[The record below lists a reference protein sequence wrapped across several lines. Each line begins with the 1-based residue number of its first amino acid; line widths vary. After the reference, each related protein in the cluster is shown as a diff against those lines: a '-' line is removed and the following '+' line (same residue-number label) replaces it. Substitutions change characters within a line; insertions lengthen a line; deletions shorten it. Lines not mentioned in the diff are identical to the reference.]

1 MTKKLSVR
9 LPLLLA
15 VFLGGAAPSDA
26 FEFAL
31 QAGDNS
37 LSDRLLDVSALAPL
51 RVQEDLE
58 AIDILAAARSDYRR
72 LLSALYDEAYYG
84 ASISIRIDGRE
95 ASGISLLG
103 VSANVGRVVVKV
115 TPGNR
120 FTFSKAEVA
129 PLAAGTSPS
138 EDFAPTRI
146 ARAGIIREAAQ
157 NAVTDWR
164 NTGHAKASISGQSI
178 TANHRNA
185 QLSVDIDVAPGP
197 QLRFGALQ
205 VPQEGAVRPKRI
217 RDIAGLP
224 TGEVFSPQD
233 LEAASQ
239 RLRQTGV
246 YRSVVLSE
254 AENANPDQTLDI
266 NADLVAAKPRRIGF
280 GGEIGTVEGLSLSGF
295 WLHRNLLGGAERL
308 RFDAEVAGITEAGFS
323 GSGEGIDYSLS
334 ARFDRP
340 ATFTPDTAFFVE
352 SALARVDEPDYEEMS
367 ARIETGFAHV
377 FSENLS
383 GELGFALQYSD
394 VSDDLGDR
402 ELAYLQLPAGLTFDT
417 RDDSLNATSGIY
429 ADVDLMPFFETNSAT
444 TGLRFYSDLRTYLT
458 PGAGDR
464 LTAALRLQ
472 LGSVVGGDLSDIA
485 PDMLFFSG
493 GAGTVRGQGYQSLAV
508 DLGGGL
514 TAGGRSFIG
523 ASAELRA
530 KVTDVWSVVAFYDA
544 GFIGEES
551 FADGN
556 GDWHFGAGLGV
567 RYNTGIGPIRL
578 DLATPVGAGSGSNIE
593 FYIGIG
599 QAF

>member
-1 MTKKLSVR
+1 MKLSVR

-31 QAGDNS
+31 QAGDKS
-37 LSDRLLDVSALAPL
+37 LSDRLSEVSALAPL
-51 RVQEDLE
+51 RDQQNLE

-84 ASISIRIDGRE
+84 AAISIRIDGRE

-103 VSANVGRVVVKV
+103 VSENVGRVEISV
-115 TPGNR
+115 TPGKR
-120 FTFSKAEVA
+120 FTFSQAEIA
-129 PLAAGTSPS
+129 PLASGTMPAEEFEPS
-138 EDFAPTRI
+138 QI
-146 ARAGIIREAAQ
+146 AYAGIIREAAQ
-157 NAVTDWR
+157 GAIRDWR
-164 NTGHAKASISGQSI
+164 DVGHAKAEIAAQSV

-185 QLSVDIDVAPGP
+185 QLRVDIAVDPGP

-205 VPQEGAVRPKRI
+205 VPQDDVVRPNRI
-217 RDIAGLP
+217 MDIAGLP
-224 TGEVFSPQD
+224 TGEVFSPQELD
-233 LEAASQ
+233 TAGQ

-246 YRSVVLSE
+246 FRSVVLSE

-308 RFDAEVAGITEAGFS
+308 RFDAEIAGINEAGIS
-323 GSGEGIDYSLS
+323 GGGEGIDYSLS
-334 ARFDRP
+334 GRFDRP

-352 SALARVDEPDYEEMS
+352 AELARVDEPDYTENS
-367 ARIETGFAHV
+367 ARIESGLTHV
-377 FSENLS
+377 FSEHLS
-383 GELGFALQYSD
+383 GELGFAVQYSD

-402 ELAYLQLPAGLTFDT
+402 ELAYLQLPVGLTFDT
-417 RDDSLNATSGIY
+417 RDDGLNPTSGLY
-429 ADVDLMPFFETNSAT
+429 ADIDLMPFFETNNST
-444 TGLRFYSDLRTYLT
+444 TGLRFFSDLRTYLT
-458 PGAGDR
+458 PGSGNR

-472 LGSVVGGDLSDIA
+472 IGSVAGGELADIA

-551 FADGN
+551 FADAN

-578 DLATPVGAGSGSNIE
+578 DLATPVGAGSGNNIE